1 MKMNRDDLKKI
12 LYDFNSISSRLQQAD
27 YNDYMDVLKRFLNFI
42 ESTEFIYNYIQECG
56 GFCAEFEEDFNIV
69 VTRGNEIFRFSLD
82 DKEETSEIYSLIK
95 LLCDKNYNRPP
106 HCLLFAYSHAQK
118 YNDMLKVF
126 NHRVIVAFI
135 NHISD
140 YMVKVGIDMG
150 LDNNVT
156 YNINGNQVNV
166 ANDNATINAT
176 QNNGLDSNELLKL
189 MNSMRE
195 SLSKELSDEDKK
207 DAEECI
213 DIIEQEL
220 QSNNP
225 NEEKVKTR
233 FKLLRRIDG
242 GVKFA
247 SACCSLLT
255 LADKI
260 FPFLGEIVPL
270 FSSLL

>member
-1 MKMNRDDLKKI
+1 MKMNRIELKEI
-12 LYDFNSISSRLQQAD
+12 MSDFNRHSSRLLQAD
-27 YNDYMDVLKRFLNFI
+27 YNDYIDALKRFLNFI
-42 ESTEFIYNYIQECG
+42 ETNEFINNFIQDCG
-56 GFCAEFEEDFNIV
+56 GFCAEFEEDFNKV
-69 VTRGNEIFRFSLD
+69 VTSGNAVFRFSLD
-82 DKEETSEIYSLIK
+82 DKKETSEIYSLIK
-95 LLCDKNYNRPP
+95 LICDKNYNRLP
-106 HCLLFAYSHAQK
+106 HSLLFAYSPSQK

-135 NHISD
+135 NHIEG
-140 YMVKVGIDMG
+140 YMTKVGIEMG
-150 LDNNVT
+150 LDTNVT

-176 QNNGLDSNELLKL
+176 QNNGIDPDELKKL
-189 MNSMRE
+189 MGSMRE
-195 SLSKELSDEDKK
+195 SLSTELSDEDKK
-207 DAEECI
+207 EAEECI

-220 QSNNP
+220 QSNTP